1 MATRKTLRISAYFL
15 AFAVLVGSLSTC
27 RSPLQRDSA
36 ASTDSLAAR
45 SVSSSDASPVLAS
58 PDGKGKLSVLDA
70 ATGKYLLHLEGSA
83 YAMGY
88 QHGYLLAEEVR
99 STCSLDFFR
108 SIVLDFLGSD
118 PTLAAV
124 INNDALFSTLL
135 NTVNAAAVTQA
146 VYATYDMRQEMKGI
160 ADGARKRLAE
170 LGESAGS
177 VYYERIILTN
187 LAFDVILSYVYPII
201 VRDYLSADEKASLD
215 TKALTESMHMCDG
228 FVAAPSATVT
238 GGSLVARSFMISD
251 CIGTRSLLVE
261 YAPSSGNAFVAV
273 NIPGFV
279 GTPAA
284 MNRYGVSIG
293 MDMVPA
299 LQTNPVAPGMGCL
312 LTARYV
318 MQNCGSVQAALGA
331 IRNSVARGVSWIYL
345 VGDPATGAV
354 AEAAATTGLGWMPS
368 QATYFAAR
376 GLDYVYDP
384 AAYPASAIDQLE
396 TRSDL
401 VVTSNHFIDPTVRQ
415 ASGSYAVKESTARYD
430 YLTGRVLAAVDSGL
444 DVAAAERLVNYL
456 SPLADSPYADDLMAN
471 PFGTGTARVGDYYA
485 GKEYVHGIRAV
496 FEPATCKAHVLY
508 GRWTDPWIDYG
519 MRN

>member
-1 MATRKTLRISAYFL
+1 MANRKTPRLPVILFALSA
-15 AFAVLVGSLSTC
+15 LVSILSTC
-27 RSPLQRDSA
+27 RSPLQQDSA
-36 ASTDSLAAR
+36 ASSDPAAAR
-45 SVSSSDASPVLAS
+45 SVSSSGASLVLTS
-58 PDGKGKLSVLDA
+58 PDGKGRLAVLDE

-108 SIVLDFLGSD
+108 AIVLDFLGSD

-124 INNDALFSTLL
+124 INNDALFTTLL

-160 ADGARKRLAE
+160 ADGAKKRLAE
-170 LGESAGS
+170 LGEAAGS
-177 VYYERIILTN
+177 VSYERIILTN

-215 TKALTESMHMCDG
+215 TRALVENMHMCDG
-228 FVAAPSATVT
+228 FMAAPSATAA
-238 GGSLVARSFMISD
+238 GGSLMARSFMISD
-251 CIGTRSLLVE
+251 CIGTRSLIME
-261 YAPSSGNAFVAV
+261 YAPASGNAFVAV

-284 MNRYGVSIG
+284 MNRYGLSIG

-318 MQNCGSVQAALGA
+318 MQNCTSTSAALA
-331 IRNSVARGVSWIYL
+331 SIRNSVARGVSWIYL

-368 QATYFAAR
+368 QAKYFAAR
-376 GLDYVYDP
+376 DLDYFFDSSACP
-384 AAYPASAIDQLE
+384 AAGIDQLE

-430 YLTGRVLAAVDSGL
+430 YLTGRVLAALDSGL

-456 SPLADSPYADDLMAN
+456 SPLADNPYANDPMAN
-471 PFGTGTARVGDYYA
+471 PFGAGMARVGDYYA
-485 GKEYVHGIRAV
+485 GKEFVHGIRAV
-496 FEPATCKAHVLY
+496 FEPATRKAHVLY